1 MGKEIIVLERLNYDG
16 IVYQVG
22 DTIDVEVD
30 PDILKELK
38 RLKAVK

>member
-1 MGKEIIVLERLNYDG
+1 MAKGIIVLQALNYEG
-16 IVYQVG
+16 IVYQPG

-30 PDILKELK
+30 PVILKELK

>member
-16 IVYQVG
+16 VVYEVG

-30 PDILKELK
+30 PIVLKELK